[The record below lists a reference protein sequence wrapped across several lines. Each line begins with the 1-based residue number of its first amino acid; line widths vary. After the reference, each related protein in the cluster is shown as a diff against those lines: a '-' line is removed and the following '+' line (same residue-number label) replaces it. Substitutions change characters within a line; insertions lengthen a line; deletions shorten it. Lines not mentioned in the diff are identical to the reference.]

1 MPTSD
6 DKLPR
11 AFGYK
16 MAWLALPT
24 EDGAQVVKLLGL
36 KPGAACTWAQ
46 GIAKIYE
53 DQRSVFV
60 TPAVK
65 RWTFVVGWPMCPA
78 SIPYNPHSGTVSQ
91 ARLGKLLEPL
101 SAKFGSAYMFSS
113 HRVVE
118 AHAWAFAEHGRLVRV
133 FDYCGESG
141 EHFQFGLPT
150 STERELRACVVD
162 ENASPNEE
170 TVMMLAGRWTVNP
183 TTFDS
188 LSQPTSNGWI
198 GSV

>member
-36 KPGAACTWAQ
+36 KPGAACTWAH

-65 RWTFVVGWPMCPA
+65 RWTFVVG
-78 SIPYNPHSGTVSQ
+78 
-91 ARLGKLLEPL
+91 
-101 SAKFGSAYMFSS
+101 
-113 HRVVE
+113 
-118 AHAWAFAEHGRLVRV
+118 
-133 FDYCGESG
+133 
-141 EHFQFGLPT
+141 
-150 STERELRACVVD
+150 
-162 ENASPNEE
+162 
-170 TVMMLAGRWTVNP
+170 
-183 TTFDS
+183 
-188 LSQPTSNGWI
+188 
-198 GSV
+198 